1 MLLCD
6 PGTVRFKSVYM
17 QAWVRESMI
26 KNNPDK
32 ARRRGGWKVKPRQY
46 LRWRPSDEDV
56 MGRKDYWEWD
66 TSKCNWW
73 SLLECSEP
81 EDAYH
86 FREQFRRQFGVAR
99 AVYDQMLDELRNVP
113 RLIGRW

>member
-46 LRWRPSDEDV
+46 LRWRPADEDV
-56 MGRKDYWEWD
+56 MCRKDYWEWD
-66 TSKCNWW
+66 TSIHPSAIGGACW
-73 SLLECSEP
+73 SVLSLRMHITFVNSSAVSLEWRVQSTIRCLTSC
-81 EDAYH
+81 AM
-86 FREQFRRQFGVAR
+86 FQG
-99 AVYDQMLDELRNVP
+99 
-113 RLIGRW
+113 W

>member
-56 MGRKDYWEWD
+56 MCRKDYWEWD

-73 SLLECSEP
+73 SLLKAPQPNS
-81 EDAYH
+81 
-86 FREQFRRQFGVAR
+86 RIS
-99 AVYDQMLDELRNVP
+99 MT
-113 RLIGRW
+113 